1 MNLSRQWKS
10 IGKGKEEM
18 KKQRTAKKKMVI
30 GSLTWRILLGETS
43 CNTETSSR
51 REASTNGFLH
61 SKS

>member
-10 IGKGKEEM
+10 LGRGKEEM
-18 KKQRTAKKKMVI
+18 KKQRAANKNLVT
-30 GSLTWRILLGETS
+30 GSLTWRILLRETS
-43 CNTETSSR
+43 YNTKTSSA